1 MKSLAIGIIT
11 FKRPESLARLLA
23 GIAAQTFEQTEK
35 PEITVVVI
43 DNDAAGSARPVCDE
57 AVKNGL
63 KISYILEAKI
73 GIPIARNRVLDGLPD
88 NAEALAWVDDDE
100 LPYENW
106 LESLILTQAGTS
118 AAIVMGAIEAILP
131 ENTPDWVK
139 RGGFF
144 NRRRFI
150 DRATLTEGATNNCLV
165 MIGPIRN
172 NGLRFEEKMRYS
184 GGTDTLFFRQA
195 AALDMSIVWSPA
207 ALVREY
213 IPAERC
219 TLRWLIKRHFR
230 AGNTLAICDWKI
242 DGIKGGATRFG
253 QALLKIFQG
262 LLNLPIAFEGQHEF
276 ARSMLMFA
284 RGAGMIAGLVG
295 YRFEEFRPVK

>member
-1 MKSLAIGIIT
+1 MKSLAIGVIT
-11 FKRPESLARLLA
+11 LKRPESLTRLLA

-35 PEITVVVI
+35 PEITVVVV

-63 KISYILEAKI
+63 KISYILEAKL

-88 NAEALAWVDDDE
+88 NAE
-100 LPYENW
+100 LPCENW

-131 ENTPDWVK
+131 EGTPDWVK

-172 NGLRFEEKMRYS
+172 NGLRFDEKMRYS

-207 ALVREY
+207 ALVRE
-213 IPAERC
+213 I
-219 TLRWLIKRHFR
+219 IK
-230 AGNTLAICDWKI
+230 AKKAKALA
-242 DGIKGGATRFG
+242 
-253 QALLKIFQG
+253 
-262 LLNLPIAFEGQHEF
+262 
-276 ARSMLMFA
+276 
-284 RGAGMIAGLVG
+284 
-295 YRFEEFRPVK
+295 